1 MPRRSGGKDSA
12 RRSERLRE
20 ARAGPEDPLEDAEV
34 HSGAVGRQVDGLEA
48 GVVREAR
55 AAARVEE
62 VEGLGA
68 AAVAVPEGVA
78 TTVEQ
83 VEMARLKASPFHS
96 SRFAVESNFLL
107 SFPRDLYQP
116 TPQSR

>member
-1 MPRRSGGKDSA
+1 MLRRLGGKDSV

-20 ARAGPEDPLEDAEV
+20 ARAGPEDSSEDAEV
-34 HSGAVGRQVDGLEA
+34 HSEAVGRQVDGQEA
-48 GVVREAR
+48 GEVMEAR

-62 VEGLGA
+62 VGGLGA

-78 TTVEQ
+78 TTVEPA
-83 VEMARLKASPFHS
+83 EMVHLKASPFHS